1 MNHRRIRTFLL
12 SAVLL
17 CLAYGLIRYVLF
29 DFHGMKQWP
38 LTMFLLGAAIVCL
51 SCVLGSRWIPLI
63 TGVSYPTSFLL
74 GMLLQTDSVD
84 PNGAPSN
91 NLWLIWAGTYITMIL
106 VAAFIEWAITL
117 KKRKE
122 A

>member
-12 SAVLL
+12 SAVIL

-38 LTMFLLGAAIVCL
+38 LTMFLLGAAVVCI
-51 SCVLGSRWIPLI
+51 SCAMGARLIPMI

-84 PNGAPSN
+84 PSGALSN

-106 VAAFIEWAITL
+106 VAAFSDWAITL

>member
-12 SAVLL
+12 SAVIL

-38 LTMFLLGAAIVCL
+38 LTMFLLGAAVVCI
-51 SCVLGSRWIPLI
+51 SCAMGARLIPMI
-63 TGVSYPTSFLL
+63 AAVSYPTSFLL

-84 PNGAPSN
+84 PSGALSN

>member
-12 SAVLL
+12 SAVIL

-38 LTMFLLGAAIVCL
+38 LTMFLLGAAVVCI
-51 SCVLGSRWIPLI
+51 SCAMGARLIP
-63 TGVSYPTSFLL
+63 
-74 GMLLQTDSVD
+74 
-84 PNGAPSN
+84 
-91 NLWLIWAGTYITMIL
+91 IWAGTYITMIL
-106 VAAFIEWAITL
+106 VGAFIEWAITL

>member
-12 SAVLL
+12 SAVIL
-17 CLAYGLIRYVLF
+17 CLSFGLIRYVLF
-29 DFHGMKQWP
+29 DLHGMKQWL
-38 LTMFLLGAAIVCL
+38 LTMFLLGAAVVCI
-51 SCVLGSRWIPLI
+51 SCAIGARLIPMI
-63 TGVSYPTSFLL
+63 AAVSYPTSFLL

-84 PNGAPSN
+84 PSGAPSN

-106 VAAFIEWAITL
+106 VGAFIEWAITL